1 MTAGPS
7 LGSASAYPTFRTP
20 ALICFSEPKDVFVP
34 LLIILFT
41 FLILLFVSS
50 APKYRRR
57 RARSQRSSPL
67 ISYPTGFLLKKQR
80 AGTRERTFFRPGP
93 LTRGSWSARKSA
105 IIEAEKW
112 RGDLKSLCRPQNNG
126 KGVDPPGR

>member
-93 LTRGSWSARKSA
+93 LTRRSWCARQPA
-105 IIEAEKW
+105 VIEAGKRVGEVGSLGKCQVTEK
-112 RGDLKSLCRPQNNG
+112 GD
-126 KGVDPPGR
+126 